1 MIDHLIILHVSLL
14 SIQILSDLFAQNYRA
29 DDSIRQ
35 LLSFVSL
42 RHGHEL
48 RALPLYFMKF
58 LLISA
63 ICPVTGQP
71 VLCRSRR
78 IRVREELDDAII
90 DGHGIHGITASA
102 VRIAKAK
109 QRLGILCVIVH
120 GLRKACYGRII
131 ILASKG
137 YGTDVI
143 IVLRKLGTN
152 DP

>member
-14 SIQILSDLFAQNYRA
+14 SIQILSDLFAQKYKSRR
-29 DDSIRQ
+29 IV
-35 LLSFVSL
+35 FVSSYPSYL
-42 RHGHEL
+42 CAGHEL

-63 ICPVTGQP
+63 IRPVTGQP
-71 VLCRSRR
+71 VLRRSRR

-109 QRLGILCVIVH
+109 
-120 GLRKACYGRII
+120 
-131 ILASKG
+131 
-137 YGTDVI
+137 
-143 IVLRKLGTN
+143 
-152 DP
+152 